1 MLRDPAIDAFFAR
14 RPRLRFGLLGH
25 VGNRGSLELR
35 PLGVG
40 AEFWAAADHPALV
53 SQYLTANAEK
63 FGGVLALPG
72 WVLVDLYLMPGA
84 VSLLLDV
91 DDTIVA
97 AWCGVPTVTP
107 GVVMGVSL
115 LAMREGI
122 GAAYAVKRLGL
133 ASLGAR
139 VQRGI
144 TQWDNRALRTH
155 TRLGPLR
162 VVGVAPAVHGEAAR
176 SFVYEVEVG
185 AVSPAPSETI
195 DPTQGPAVAALAGE
209 QAIYVVSPGIDARG
223 RVCLAR
229 ATGGSAP
236 TGGCV

>member
-1 MLRDPAIDAFFAR
+1 MLRDPAIDAFFATW
-14 RPRLRFGLLGH
+14 PRLRFGLLGH
-25 VGNRGSLELR
+25 LGNRSGLNLR
-35 PLGVG
+35 PLGVP
-40 AEFWAAADHPALV
+40 AEFWDAAAHSALV
-53 SQYLTANAEK
+53 SQYMTVNAEK
-63 FGGVLALPG
+63 FGGALALPG

-84 VSLLLDV
+84 VSLLLDAE
-91 DDTIVA
+91 DTIVA

-115 LAMREGI
+115 LSMREGI
-122 GAAYAVKRLGL
+122 GAAYVVKRLGL

-155 TRLGPLR
+155 TRLGPLW

-195 DPTQGPAVAALAGE
+195 DPMQGPGVAALAGE
-209 QAIYVVSPGIDARG
+209 QPICVVFPGIDARG

-229 ATGGSAP
+229 AGGAAEP
-236 TGGCV
+236 AG